1 MASPLAALARPE
13 PLASSSQGRPS
24 LRSFAL
30 LLRSFPMGSFDDDLP
45 GLWIFDLS
53 EEEREEE
60 ESLSSL
66 WLSHPSLTAEER
78 SPSLLR

>member
-1 MASPLAALARPE
+1 
-13 PLASSSQGRPS
+13 
-24 LRSFAL
+24 
-30 LLRSFPMGSFDDDLP
+30 MGSFDDDLP
-45 GLWIFDLS
+45 LPGSWIFDLS

-66 WLSHPSLTAEER
+66 WLSHPSLTVEQR

>member
-1 MASPLAALARPE
+1 MD
-13 PLASSSQGRPS
+13 
-24 LRSFAL
+24 
-30 LLRSFPMGSFDDDLP
+30 SFDDDLP

-53 EEEREEE
+53 EEEREDAREEE

-66 WLSHPSLTAEER
+66 WFSHPSLTAEER

>member
-1 MASPLAALARPE
+1 
-13 PLASSSQGRPS
+13 
-24 LRSFAL
+24 
-30 LLRSFPMGSFDDDLP
+30 MGSFDDDLSLP

-66 WLSHPSLTAEER
+66 WLSHPALTAEER
-78 SPSLLR
+78 NPSLLR

>member
-1 MASPLAALARPE
+1 
-13 PLASSSQGRPS
+13 
-24 LRSFAL
+24 
-30 LLRSFPMGSFDDDLP
+30 MGSFDDDLP
-45 GLWIFDLS
+45 LPGLWVFDLS

>member
-1 MASPLAALARPE
+1 
-13 PLASSSQGRPS
+13 
-24 LRSFAL
+24 
-30 LLRSFPMGSFDDDLP
+30 MGSFDDDLP

-60 ESLSSL
+60 EREEEESLSSL
-66 WLSHPSLTAEER
+66 WLSHPSLTAEQR